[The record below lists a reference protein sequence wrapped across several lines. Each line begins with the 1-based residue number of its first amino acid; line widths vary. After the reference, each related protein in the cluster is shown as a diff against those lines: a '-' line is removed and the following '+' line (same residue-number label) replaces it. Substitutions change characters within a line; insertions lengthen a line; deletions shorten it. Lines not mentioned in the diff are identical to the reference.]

1 MEFSETSVIKIENG
15 EIHLRVT
22 SVAEAKLAI
31 KEIRIKKKELALFRR
46 EVVARQRELR
56 VTHTHSTRTQGPMM
70 RGGRGFGRFFRAV
83 QSASRHSDRSSLAS
97 DLAPLEEEKFR
108 IDGDMRGFDSLILQL
123 ETYIVQNC

>member
-15 EIHLRVT
+15 ELHLHVT

-31 KEIRIKKKELALFRR
+31 KEIRIKKKELALFKR
-46 EVVARQRELR
+46 EVLARQRELR
-56 VTHTHSTRTQGPMM
+56 AAHTHSTRTQAPMM
-70 RGGRGFGRFFRAV
+70 RGGGGFGRFVRAI

-97 DLAPLEEEKFR
+97 DLAPLEDERLR

-123 ETYIVQNC
+123 ETYIVQNG